1 MPYYRSAS
9 HRRAPP
15 TATLVRAMAG
25 MINMVCVWLCLR
37 VLSSTCPSDCPTIFP
52 GSIQFPRACAYSK

>member
-25 MINMVCVWLCLR
+25 MINMVCVC
-37 VLSSTCPSDCPTIFP
+37 VAVSACPFIHLSI
-52 GSIQFPRACAYSK
+52 